1 MSHSYL
7 LFLEAS
13 LEKLARCV
21 EAPACSGFSSE
32 ALVPGLQLRLIE
44 CSQGRLASSSSIGT
58 GPEGCEHGNGDD
70 SGWGVHSSSGDCSQ
84 NLPTSRAIASHHSCI
99 RLSCSGYLS
108 LDGRTLSV
116 EHVSLGPS
124 PAVW

>member
-21 EAPACSGFSSE
+21 EAPACSDFSSE
-32 ALVPGLQLRLIE
+32 ALEPSLQLRLIE
-44 CSQGRLASSSSIGT
+44 CSQGRLASSSIGT
-58 GPEGCEHGNGDD
+58 GPEGCGHGNGDGD
-70 SGWGVHSSSGDCSQ
+70 GWGVTSSSGDCSQ
-84 NLPTSRAIASHHSCI
+84 NLPTSHAIASHHSCI

-116 EHVSLGPS
+116 EHVSLGSS